1 MILTISQ
8 QYAKPLTA
16 QCKAKH
22 CGCVH
27 LIAQCTVPSSPETHS
42 AVPLALV
49 GVLDIHVVARAMFGA
64 EAENNRSV
72 GHKAGFKMRRK
83 RTTYHGWKEETERA
97 RQERNKLGNTP
108 RTPNETQPKHLPF
121 QPAGGMRE
129 REFDF
134 AAPRWIANG
143 QARNQ
148 CEVTDTPPGA
158 EKHTSALPTCALSS
172 RARSA
177 VAAFPPTPCHPPTH
191 LSAPVSRAASVEEV
205 DKGRGQKARGGG
217 GRYTKRK

>member
-1 MILTISQ
+1 MEMRTATNHAVSHTCMPSTGPRTCVQSMILTISQ

-172 RARSA
+172 RGACWCWNSGLGA
-177 VAAFPPTPCHPPTH
+177 Y
-191 LSAPVSRAASVEEV
+191 SVGSCLV
-205 DKGRGQKARGGG
+205 
-217 GRYTKRK
+217 